1 MNMHQYY
8 CKDCGYERKGLLDKP
23 TGIGGYATNCPEC
36 NGLYYSYVVEESEM
50 KERIRELALL
60 AGYKPLSPSTF
71 ADELNEIFMQK
82 FAELIIEECADFVDN
97 WERYQEEMLYRTILG
112 KLPTGG
118 SDKLKEHF
126 GVEEWKKN

>member
-1 MNMHQYY
+1 MM
-8 CKDCGYERKGLLDKP
+8 DK
-23 TGIGGYATNCPEC
+23 
-36 NGLYYSYVVEESEM
+36 
-50 KERIRELALL
+50 RIKELALL

-71 ADELNEIFMQK
+71 GDELNEIFMQK
-82 FAELIIEECADFVDN
+82 FAWLIIEECADFVDN

-126 GVEEWKKN
+126 GVE